1 VSNTV
6 TPSLQVIEY
15 PDSNY
20 LVLDMI
26 CKLPLYGE
34 AYGQAALSGE
44 TWVSILTTETTFGS
58 DVVVLLG
65 RWTQS

>member
-1 VSNTV
+1 MSYYSEIWVSNTV

-20 LVLDMI
+20 LVLDMVF
-26 CKLPLYGE
+26 KLPLYGE

-44 TWVSILTTETTFGS
+44 TCMG
-58 DVVVLLG
+58 
-65 RWTQS
+65 